1 MTILVTGAAGNIGS
15 QLVLRLRDQGH
26 TVIAA
31 GHNAEDPVDFRL
43 DELVYDLFADHKPET
58 VIHLAGTSCE
68 ADFSRGPNDAR
79 TENIVHPLLNVLAA
93 AGHRRVVHVSSGVV
107 FGPTL
112 SAEDAPLR
120 PRTLYGAARAS
131 AESMAM
137 RHVAKGGNVVIARI
151 VDTFYSDLSSQLI
164 EDLILLMHHGVS
176 GRAYNLGEREGAITA
191 LR

>member
-1 MTILVTGAAGNIGS
+1 MTVLVTGAAGNIGS
-15 QLVLRLRDQGH
+15 RLVVCLREQGH
-26 TVIAA
+26 HVIAA
-31 GHNAEDPVDFRL
+31 GHNAEDPIDFRL
-43 DELVYDLFADHKPET
+43 DELVYELFADHKPEA

-107 FGPTL
+107 FGPTPA
-112 SAEDAPLR
+112 AEDAPLR

-151 VDTFYSDLSSQLI
+151 VQGVESPVADATLDDLVR
-164 EDLILLMHHGVS
+164 LLHSGTS
-176 GRAYNLGEREGAITA
+176 GRAYNIGELEGAITA